1 MTDALLALPGASLD
15 LIRCRVLRSGQPVK
29 VEPRA
34 WRVLEQ
40 LARFRHRVVTKEE
53 LLAALSPEGEV
64 SDAALRQ
71 AVRAARRAI
80 GDDAAQSIIRSIARV
95 GYIFDVPQVAGGTP
109 AAARRVADTGPAV
122 FVAPWRNETGLP
134 RLQWIEAGL
143 PAVLAHALV
152 LDPRT
157 AVRQA
162 ASLDRYTTPDRTFV
176 RKMMRGFGARC
187 GVSGTLRRLADGFEV
202 ELHIHT
208 DDDIATVMLRGASA
222 AELAVPALRAVQ
234 RRVLGAHGSDATGA
248 GLASCTPLALELFA
262 RSRQATAEHRHA
274 AALRALE
281 LLNDL
286 EPGFP
291 RLELELLCAQAIC
304 GEERAQALADTLL
317 SRAQHDGDAALE
329 AQVRQSLGSLHAA
342 RGQLR
347 DAAQSF
353 RQSLAIGRDAMPA
366 DWLAHT
372 LGLLA
377 SMECRLG
384 ETHTLPAHLDEAQA
398 IFQRIGNHYGLMQ
411 VLWIRAVMSSLS
423 GNAAQAIAWN
433 RRLAASARR
442 FGAGTT
448 LVAACINLALDLL
461 YADRLD
467 EALSCA
473 EESSA
478 TAQAIESSAELV
490 SMIANVHCL
499 VYRLL
504 GRPDA
509 AQALLAQLPRPADA
523 DDEGYL
529 WMAHGH
535 AAMAQG
541 RTDEAAD
548 CFQRA
553 AFECRR
559 RGNRIA
565 EVPLL
570 PWLVEALVRSGR
582 LQAAQAEL
590 DRADAQPHLQDDS
603 TTANLLYPR
612 ALLARRQ
619 LQEPEAQALLAQL
632 ASAPA
637 ALPLFRRLGQESTAA
652 PVDPQG
658 VPPTPTSP
666 PNGMMRRQYRF
677 AHCVLDVE
685 RRELWVDGRRQTLAP
700 KPFDVLVH
708 LYRNRHRVVGQDEL
722 LDAVWGD
729 ADGSPEVVAQAIT
742 RVRRVLGKSR
752 TQPVPL
758 RSVYGKG
765 YRLLADA
772 RVDPD
777 DETAATLL
785 SQLPSAPDRLLAV
798 VPWTDDAAP
807 FTVDPD
813 LAYPLEVLGYALALH
828 ARLHRMPAAQVRSAL
843 AGAHGASSQDVVA
856 AIHARSPDA
865 HVLLAR
871 LARRDENLL
880 LEYRLVSHAV
890 RTEGVVQ
897 ERSPAVLGRRLAEK
911 LVHLHADHAQARA
924 HAADDDAWVMQMI
937 ELASRAAEERRWV
950 RALRILDVVLD
961 HAADSPLAAE
971 LKARVQ
977 SASAAHDL
985 MHGGSRIRQ

>member
-1 MTDALLALPGASLD
+1 MTEALLALPGASLD
-15 LIRCRVLRSGQPVK
+15 LVGCRVLRNGQPVK

-40 LARFRHRVVTKEE
+40 LARCRHRVVTKEE
-53 LLAALSPEGEV
+53 LLAALRPDGAV

-80 GDDAAQSIIRSIARV
+80 GDDGARPIIRSIARV
-95 GYIFDVPQVAGGTP
+95 GYIFDVPQAAGDTP
-109 AAARRVADTGPAV
+109 AAARPVADTAPAV

-134 RLQWIEAGL
+134 RLQWVEAGL
-143 PAVLAHALV
+143 PAVLAHGLA
-152 LDPRT
+152 LDPGT
-157 AVRQA
+157 TVRQA
-162 ASLDRYTTPDRTFV
+162 GSLDRYATPDRAFM
-176 RKMMRGFGARC
+176 RKTMRGFGARY
-187 GVSGTLRRLADGFEV
+187 GVSGSVRRLADAFEL

-208 DDDIATVMLRGASA
+208 DEDDTTVMLRGASA
-222 AELAVPALRAVQ
+222 AELAVPALRAVR
-234 RRVLGAHGSDATGA
+234 RRVLGAHGGRATVA
-248 GLASCTPLALELFA
+248 GLASCSARALELFA

-281 LLNDL
+281 LLDDL

-291 RLELELLCAQAIC
+291 RLTLELLRAQAIC
-304 GEERAQALADTLL
+304 GEARAEVLADTLL
-317 SRAQHDGDAALE
+317 SRARRDGDAALE

-342 RGQLR
+342 RGQLNE
-347 DAAQSF
+347 AAQSF

-372 LGLLA
+372 LSLLA

-384 ETHTLPAHLDEAQA
+384 EVHTLPAHLDEAQA

-448 LVAACINLALDLL
+448 LVAASINLALDLL
-461 YADRLD
+461 CADRLD
-467 EALSCA
+467 EALTYA

-499 VYRLL
+499 ILRLM

-509 AQALLAQLPRPADA
+509 AQALLEQLPRPADA

-535 AAMAQG
+535 SAMAQG
-541 RTDEAAD
+541 RADEAAD

-553 AFECRR
+553 ALECRR

-570 PWLVEALVRSGR
+570 PWLVDALVRSGR

-619 LQEPEAQALLAQL
+619 LQEPEAQALLARL

-637 ALPLFRRLGQESTAA
+637 AHPLFRRLGQELTTT
-652 PVDPQG
+652 PVDLQG
-658 VPPTPTSP
+658 VAPTPTSP

-685 RRELWVDGRRQTLAP
+685 RRELWVDGRRQSLAP

-708 LYRNRHRVVGQDEL
+708 LYRNRHRVVAQDEL

-729 ADGSPEVVAQAIT
+729 AGGSPEVVAQAIT
-742 RVRRVLGKSR
+742 GIRRALGKSR

-772 RVDPD
+772 RVEPD

-785 SQLPSAPDRLLAV
+785 SQLPSAPERALAV

-807 FTVDPD
+807 SFVDPD
-813 LAYPLEVLGYALALH
+813 LAYPLEILGYALALH
-828 ARLHRMPAAQVRSAL
+828 ARLHRMPAADVRSAL
-843 AGAHGASSQDVVA
+843 ACAQGAAPQDTVA

-890 RTEGVVQ
+890 WTEGVAQ
-897 ERSPAVLGRRLAEK
+897 GRSPAVLGRRLAEK
-911 LVHLHADHAQARA
+911 LVHLHADDAQARA
-924 HAADDDAWVMQMI
+924 HTADDDAWVMQMI
-937 ELASRAAEERRWV
+937 ELASRAAEERRWG
-950 RALRILDVVLD
+950 RALQILDVVLD
-961 HAADSPLAAE
+961 HAADSTLAAE
-971 LKARVQ
+971 LKARVE
-977 SASAAHDL
+977 SASAAHEL
-985 MHGGSRIRQ
+985 MHGSSRNHQ

>member
-1 MTDALLALPGASLD
+1 MTDGLLALPGASLD
-15 LIRCRVLRSGQPVK
+15 LIRCRVLRNGQPVK
-29 VEPRA
+29 VQARA

-40 LARFRHRVVTKEE
+40 LARCRHRVVTKEE
-53 LLAALSPEGEV
+53 LLAALRPDGEV

-80 GDDAAQSIIRSIARV
+80 GDDGARSIIRSIARV
-95 GYIFDVPQVAGGTP
+95 GYIFDVPQGPGGTP
-109 AAARRVADTGPAV
+109 ARPLADTVPAV

-157 AVRQA
+157 TVRQA
-162 ASLDRYTTPDRTFV
+162 DSLDLCARPDRASV
-176 RKMMRGFGARC
+176 RKMMRGFGARH

-208 DDDIATVMLRGASA
+208 DDDDATVTLRGASA
-222 AELAVPALRAVQ
+222 AELAVPALRAVRQ
-234 RRVLGAHGSDATGA
+234 RLLGDHGATGA
-248 GLASCTPLALELFA
+248 GLASCSPLALELFA
-262 RSRQATAEHRHA
+262 RSRQATAAHRNA

-291 RLELELLCAQAIC
+291 RLQLELLRAQAIC
-304 GEERAQALADTLL
+304 GDERAEVLADTLL
-317 SRAQHDGDAALE
+317 SGAQHDGDAALE

-347 DAAQSF
+347 NAAQSF

-372 LGLLA
+372 LCLLA

-384 ETHTLPAHLDEAQA
+384 ESHTLPAHLDEAQA
-398 IFQRIGNHYGLMQ
+398 IFLRIGNRYGLMQ
-411 VLWIRAVMSSLS
+411 VLWIRAVVSSLS
-423 GNAAQAIAWN
+423 GNVAQAIAWN

-461 YADRLD
+461 YADRLE
-467 EALSCA
+467 EALTYA

-499 VYRLL
+499 IHRLL

-509 AQALLAQLPRPADA
+509 AQALLEQLPRPAEA

-529 WMAHGH
+529 WTAHGH

-541 RTDEAAD
+541 RADEAAD

-553 AFECRR
+553 ALECRR
-559 RGNRIA
+559 RGNRMA
-565 EVPLL
+565 EAALL
-570 PWLVEALVRSGR
+570 PWLVDALVRSGR
-582 LQAAQAEL
+582 LQVAQEEL
-590 DRADAQPHLQDDS
+590 DRADAQPHLKDDS

-612 ALLARRQ
+612 ALLARRH
-619 LQEPEAQALLAQL
+619 LREPQAQALLARL

-637 ALPLFRRLGQESTAA
+637 ALPLFRRMGQELTTT
-652 PVDPQG
+652 PLDPQG
-658 VPPTPTSP
+658 VAPTPTSP

-677 AHCVLDVE
+677 ASCVLDVE

-708 LYRNRHRVVGQDEL
+708 LYRNRHRVVPQDEL

-742 RVRRVLGKSR
+742 RIRQVLGRSR

-772 RVDPD
+772 RVEPD

-785 SQLPSAPDRLLAV
+785 SQLPSAPERLLAV

-807 FTVDPD
+807 FIVDPD
-813 LAYPLEVLGYALALH
+813 LAYPLEIVGYALALH
-828 ARLHRMPAAQVRSAL
+828 ARLHRMHAAEVRSTL
-843 AGAHGASSQDVVA
+843 AGAPGATPQDVGA
-856 AIHARSPDA
+856 AIHARHPDA
-865 HVLLAR
+865 HILFAR

-880 LEYRLVSHAV
+880 LEYRLVSPAV

-897 ERSPAVLGRRLAEK
+897 DRSPAVLGRRLAEK
-911 LVHLHADHAQARA
+911 LLHLHADDAQARA
-924 HAADDDAWVMQMI
+924 HAADGDAWVMQMI
-937 ELASRAAEERRWV
+937 ELASRAAEERRWA

-961 HAADSPLAAE
+961 HAADSSLAAE
-971 LKARVQ
+971 LKARVE

-985 MHGGSRIRQ
+985 VRGGSWHRQWL